1 MKTHAR
7 GVVAAGLLCL
17 GLSLGCAG
25 EEGEQAPGEAA
36 AERPRERPT
45 PGVRVAIAEVGE
57 VTRSEGFLGEVV
69 ALTRVELAPLE
80 SGQLREL
87 RVDEGDRVE
96 ADAVVASLDDGV
108 EARELGVATA
118 RTETARAAQRQAEL
132 QLQLAQR
139 DGERISG
146 LVAQGARPEAD
157 ALAAADAIALAEQRL
172 DAAERDV
179 ALQQASASLA
189 RARTARREVR
199 APFAALVAVRHVS
212 EGAQVSPAAPIV
224 TLVDV
229 DSLRVRATFP
239 EAALARLRE
248 GVRAT
253 AQLDGVPEAPVALAL
268 ERVAPLVDAASRTV
282 RADFVIN
289 ELPEGASLREGMFA
303 RGSLELE
310 RSSEAV
316 RVPAAALQEGR
327 GAPTVWVVQDE
338 VAAPVEVEVVLRNE
352 TEVALSGVE
361 AGAMVIV
368 SPIGRMEPDTRV
380 IVVEEP

>member
-1 MKTHAR
+1 M
-7 GVVAAGLLCL
+7 
-17 GLSLGCAG
+17 
-25 EEGEQAPGEAA
+25 
-36 AERPRERPT
+36 
-45 PGVRVAIAEVGE
+45 
-57 VTRSEGFLGEVV
+57 
-69 ALTRVELAPLE
+69 
-80 SGQLREL
+80 
-87 RVDEGDRVE
+87 
-96 ADAVVASLDDGV
+96 
-108 EARELGVATA
+108 
-118 RTETARAAQRQAEL
+118 
-132 QLQLAQR
+132 
-139 DGERISG
+139 
-146 LVAQGARPEAD
+146 
-157 ALAAADAIALAEQRL
+157 

-253 AQLDGVPEAPVALAL
+253 AHLDGVPEAPVALAL

-282 RADFVIN
+282 RADFVID

-303 RGSLELE
+303 RGALELE

-327 GAPTVWVVQDE
+327 GAPSVWVVQDE
-338 VAAPVEVEVVLRNE
+338 VASPVEVEVVLRNE
-352 TEVALSGVE
+352 TEVALSGIE